1 MILAIGL
8 VKDHSVSYHARTM
21 MRHTAIGIY
30 STGKIMLDG
39 VVSAPEDSAKVP
51 SVVLCHPHPMLG
63 GDMNNVIVS
72 TIAFEVSQ
80 RGMGSLR
87 FDFRGVGQSEGEF
100 TDAEGV
106 SEDVKHALSF
116 TRNFTGVDDKR
127 VGIVGYSFGAAAML
141 HNLKYTKGAK
151 SLVFIAPPVGAV
163 QRSSIRDDKR
173 AKLFI
178 VGSEDRVVPSLDLQ
192 RELDNFKHPAQ
203 FTEIAGADHRL
214 TDHESTV
221 AERVAEF
228 LTETL

>member
-39 VVSAPEDSAKVP
+39 VMSSPGDASKVP
-51 SVVLCHPHPMLG
+51 SIVLCHPHPMLG

-72 TIAFEVSQ
+72 TIAFEASQ
-80 RGMGSLR
+80 KGMGSLR

-100 TDAEGV
+100 TNAEGV
-106 SEDVKHALSF
+106 SEDLKHALSF

-127 VGIVGYSFGAAAML
+127 VGIVGYSFGAATML

-151 SLVFIAPPVGAV
+151 SLVFIAPPIGAV
-163 QRSSIRDDKR
+163 RKSSIRDVKR

-178 VGSEDRVVPSLDLQ
+178 VGSDDCVVASLDLQ

-203 FTEIAGADHRL
+203 FTEIDGADHRL
-214 TDHESTV
+214 TNHESTV